1 VDVTT
6 HALPAATA
14 ARGMQWR
21 GWRAHVLSTA
31 FTAPALVFLLVLFLW
46 PVLRLMSLSVEG
58 GSIASYEKALTDGL
72 YLQVLFNTGLIAV
85 YVSVIC
91 LALGYP
97 VAYFLVNSREPWTTI
112 GFVFVLLPFWTSI
125 LVRTYAW
132 MVLLG
137 RNGVINRFLLEA
149 GLISAPLP
157 LLNNLTGVL
166 IGMVHV
172 LLPYMIF
179 PLYAVMRRVDP
190 GLLSAA
196 EGLGAPGWQIFR
208 RVYLPLTLPGVLA
221 GVTLVFILSIGFFIT
236 PALLGGG
243 KVIMIAVLIE
253 SQVRQFLA
261 WDFAAALSVVL
272 LVMTLVVYFGL
283 KRLFR
288 GDLQWG

>member
-1 VDVTT
+1 MT
-6 HALPAATA
+6 AIAAG
-14 ARGMQWR
+14 ARSARTPWR
-21 GWRAHVLSTA
+21 GWRAHVLA
-31 FTAPALVFLLVLFLW
+31 ALFTAPALLFLLLFFLW
-46 PVLRLMSLSVEG
+46 PVLRLLSLSVEG
-58 GSIASYEKALTDGL
+58 GSLAPYQKALTDGL
-72 YLQVLFNTGLIAV
+72 YVQVLFNTALIAA
-85 YVSVIC
+85 YVSAVC

-97 VAYFLVNSREPWTTI
+97 VAYFLANAREPWVTI
-112 GFVFVLLPFWTSI
+112 GIVFVLLPFWTSI

-137 RNGVINRFLLEA
+137 RNGVINRLLLET
-149 GLISAPLP
+149 GLIAAPLP

-196 EGLGAPGWQIFR
+196 EGLGAPGWQVFR

-272 LVMTLVVYFGL
+272 LAMTLLVYFGL
-283 KRLFR
+283 RRLFR

>member
-1 VDVTT
+1 VDVTART
-6 HALPAATA
+6 LPG
-14 ARGMQWR
+14 RGKQWR
-21 GWRAHVLSTA
+21 GWRAHVLSTV
-31 FTAPALVFLLVLFLW
+31 FTAPAMGFLLVLFLW

-58 GSIASYEKALTDGL
+58 GSFASYEKALTDGL
-72 YLQVLFNTGLIAV
+72 YLQVLLNTGLIAV
-85 YVSVIC
+85 YVSAVC

-97 VAYFLVNSREPWTTI
+97 VAYFLANSREPWTTI
-112 GFVFVLLPFWTSI
+112 GIVFVLLPFWTSI

-149 GLISAPLP
+149 GLIAAPLP

-166 IGMVHV
+166 IGMAHV

-221 GVTLVFILSIGFFIT
+221 GVTLVFILSMGFFIT

>member
-1 VDVTT
+1 MT
-6 HALPAATA
+6 AALLPARRAPS
-14 ARGMQWR
+14 RR
-21 GWRAHVLSTA
+21 WRAHSLAVG
-31 FTAPALVFLLVLFLW
+31 FTLPALLFLVVLFLW

-58 GSIASYEKALTDGL
+58 GTLAPYEKALTDGL
-72 YLQVLFNTGLIAV
+72 YVQVLLNTALVAA
-85 YVSVIC
+85 YVSAIC
-91 LALGYP
+91 LVLGYP
-97 VAYFLVNSREPWTTI
+97 VAYFLASSREPWTTI
-112 GFVFVLLPFWTSI
+112 GIVFVLLPFWTSI

-137 RNGVINRFLLEA
+137 RNGVINRFLLETGMIA
-149 GLISAPLP
+149 APLP
-157 LLNNLTGVL
+157 LLNNQTGVL

-172 LLPYMIF
+172 LLPYMVF

-208 RVYLPLTLPGVLA
+208 RIYLPLTLPGVLA

-243 KVIMIAVLIE
+243 RVIMIANLIE

-272 LVMTLVVYFGL
+272 LAMTLLVYFGL

>member
-1 VDVTT
+1 VDVTAGARSGAPARARWSSRAWRT
-6 HALPAATA
+6 HLPS
-14 ARGMQWR
+14 
-21 GWRAHVLSTA
+21 LA
-31 FTAPALVFLLVLFLW
+31 FAAPALVFLLVLFVW
-46 PVLRLMSLSVEG
+46 PVLRLMLTSVEG
-58 GSIASYEKALTDGL
+58 GSFAAYEKALTDAL
-72 YLQVLFNTGLIAV
+72 YVQVLVDTGLIAA
-85 YVSVIC
+85 YVSIAC
-91 LALGYP
+91 LVLGYP
-97 VAYFLVNSREPWTTI
+97 VAYFLATARAPWPTI
-112 GFVFVLLPFWTSI
+112 GIVFVLLPFWTSI

-132 MVLLG
+132 MALLG

-149 GLISAPLP
+149 GLVSSPLP

-221 GVTLVFILSIGFFIT
+221 GVTLTYILSIGFFIT

-272 LVMTLVVYFGL
+272 LAMTLIVYFGL

-288 GDLQWG
+288 GDLHLA

>member
-1 VDVTT
+1 MVV
-6 HALPAATA
+6 TA
-14 ARGMQWR
+14 AAVVRHGPAR
-21 GWRAHVLSTA
+21 RLRAHGLPLILTI
-31 FTAPALVFLLVLFLW
+31 PALLFLLLLFAW
-46 PVLRLMSLSVEG
+46 PVLKLMSLSVEG
-58 GSIASYEKALTDGL
+58 GTLAPYEKALTDGL
-72 YLQVLFNTGLIAV
+72 YVQVLINTAIVAA
-85 YVSVIC
+85 YCSAIC
-91 LALGYP
+91 LILGYP
-97 VAYFLVNSREPWTTI
+97 VAYLLANAREPWATVGI
-112 GFVFVLLPFWTSI
+112 AFVLLPFWTSI

-137 RNGVINRFLLEA
+137 RNGVINRFLIETGIVA
-149 GLISAPLP
+149 TPLP
-157 LLNNLTGVL
+157 LLNNMTGVL

-221 GVTLVFILSIGFFIT
+221 GVTLVYILSIGFFIT

-272 LVMTLVVYFGL
+272 LATTLLVYFGL

-288 GDLQWG
+288 GDMQW